1 MQLNEQQ
8 VLALA
13 PDAASAANGR
23 KLASAANWS
32 NLGKSARSLWGECKG
47 SGAKPYQV
55 RVDLADFASKCSC
68 PSHKFPCKH
77 ALGLLVLTAN
87 QPALPGET
95 GEGGEPD
102 WVAEWLDKRSD
113 NAARKEARAVAK
125 AEAPV
130 DEAAQKKRA
139 EKRDNRVR
147 DGLAAFQVWLED
159 LVRNGMARLP
169 AEGPRIW
176 EQQAARLVDAQ
187 APGLAARVRLL
198 ADVPGGTDDWPER
211 LLGELGRM
219 ALALRSHDRL
229 EDLPPP
235 LQQTLRQYLG
245 YALRE
250 EDVLIQGQ
258 SLRDRWQVIGQANE
272 EDDKVRVQRSW
283 LLGEQSGRSAL
294 LLQFAA
300 GAQSFAAS
308 WLPGSAFDAELVYY
322 PGALLQR
329 ALLKGQAA
337 PLPMPQ
343 AFSHAVDIAGLL
355 DESAAMLAQNPW
367 LERHAA
373 VLRGVVAR
381 RGGKRNDQDW
391 QVVDQAGLSLPLSGG
406 EQWLWLA
413 LTGGKPCDVA
423 VEWDGHRIRPL
434 GAYAGGRYFT
444 LGGA

>member
-23 KLASAANWS
+23 KLAAASNWS
-32 NLGKSARSLWGECKG
+32 NLGKSTRSLWGECKG

-55 RVDLADFASKCSC
+55 RVDVADFASKCSC

-87 QPALPGET
+87 QPALLNDT
-95 GEGGEPD
+95 GEPE

-113 NAARKEARAVAK
+113 NAAKKEARAVAK

-169 AEGPRIW
+169 AEGPRVW

-198 ADVPGGTDDWPER
+198 ADLPGGAPDWPER

-219 ALALRSHDRL
+219 ALALRSHEKL
-229 EDLPPP
+229 EELPAP

-245 YALRE
+245 YTVRE
-250 EDVLIQGQ
+250 EEVLVQGEAIH
-258 SLRDRWQVIGQANE
+258 DRWHVIGQAAE
-272 EDDKVRVQRSW
+272 EDDKVRIQRTW
-283 LLGEQSGRSAL
+283 VRGEQSGRRAL

-300 GAQSFAAS
+300 GSQNFASS
-308 WLPGSAFDAELVYY
+308 WMPGSAFEADLAYY
-322 PGALLQR
+322 PGALAQR
-329 ALLKGQAA
+329 ALLKGQAT
-337 PLPMPQ
+337 PLPVPQ
-343 AFSHAVDIAGLL
+343 GFSHAITVAGLL
-355 DESAAMLAQNPW
+355 DESAGMLAQNPW

-373 VLRGVVAR
+373 VLQGVVAR
-381 RGGKRNDQDW
+381 RNGEQW
-391 QVVDQAGLSLPLSGG
+391 QVVDEAGLALPLNGG

-413 LTGGKPCDVA
+413 LSGGKPSDVA
-423 VEWDGHRIRPL
+423 VEWDGLRIRPL
-434 GAYAGGRYFT
+434 GIHAGGRYFT
-444 LGGA
+444 LGGT

>member
-13 PDAASAANGR
+13 PDSASAANGR
-23 KLASAANWS
+23 KLSAAGNWS
-32 NLGKSARSLWGECKG
+32 NLGKSPRALWGECKG

-55 RVDLADFASKCSC
+55 RVDLSDFASKCTC

-87 QPALPGET
+87 QPAQVADAAELE
-95 GEGGEPD
+95 

-113 NAARKEARAVAK
+113 NAAKKEARAIAK

-139 EKRDNRVR
+139 EKRDTRVR

-169 AEGPRIW
+169 AEGPQIW

-187 APGLAARVRLL
+187 APALAARVRLL
-198 ADVPGGTDDWPER
+198 ADLPGGAPGWPQQ

-219 ALALRSHDRL
+219 ALALRAHERL
-229 EDLPPP
+229 EELAPAM
-235 LQQTLRQYLG
+235 QQTVRQYLG
-245 YALRE
+245 YTLRE
-250 EDVLIQGQ
+250 EDVLVQGESQ
-258 SLRDRWQVIGQANE
+258 RDRWQVIGQANE
-272 EDDKVRVQRSW
+272 EDDKVRIQRTW
-283 LLGEQSGRSAL
+283 IVGERSGRSAL

-300 GAQSFAAS
+300 GAQNFASS
-308 WLPGSAFDAELVYY
+308 WLPGTAFEADLAYW
-322 PGALLQR
+322 PGALPQR

-337 PLPMPQ
+337 PLPAPQ
-343 AFSHAVDIAGLL
+343 AFSHAASIAELL
-355 DESAAMLAQNPW
+355 DQSATMLAHNPW

-373 VLRGVVAR
+373 VLRGVAAKHSD
-381 RGGKRNDQDW
+381 GQW
-391 QVVDQAGLSLPLSGG
+391 QVVDETGLALPLHG
-406 EQWLWLA
+406 EHHWLWLA
-413 LTGGKPCDVA
+413 LGGGKPGDVA
-423 VEWDGHRIRPL
+423 VEWDGQRARAL
-434 GAYAGGRYFT
+434 GTYADGRYFA